1 MRSTNLL
8 IILVI
13 SLFIIIFA
21 GCGGCP
27 YSFNGSSVPPHLHTI
42 AIPYSDDKSGVGEPG
57 LRETFTQ
64 KLTQKFIDDNSLK
77 LSERNTADALLE
89 STITSIS
96 DAPSIITSGETV
108 SGRRVTI
115 SINVIYRDIVKKKI
129 VYEKQFSNTGD
140 YSSSSGKSG
149 RDLAIV
155 TALEKIIEDIL
166 LDTISGW

>member
-1 MRSTNLL
+1 MKCNLL
-8 IILVI
+8 TILVI
-13 SLFIIIFA
+13 SLFITIFE

-27 YSFNGSSVPPHLHTI
+27 YSFTGSSVPPHLHTI
-42 AIPYSDDKSGVGEPG
+42 AIPYADDKSGVGEPG

-64 KLTQKFIDDNSLK
+64 MLIQKFIDDNSLK

-96 DAPSIITSGETV
+96 DAPAIITSGETV
-108 SGRRVTI
+108 SGRRVTV
-115 SINVIYRDIVKKKI
+115 SVSVTYRDIVKKKI

-140 YSSSSGKSG
+140 YSGGDVKA
-149 RDLAIV
+149 RKDAIDI
-155 TALEKIIEDIL
+155 ALKKITEDIL